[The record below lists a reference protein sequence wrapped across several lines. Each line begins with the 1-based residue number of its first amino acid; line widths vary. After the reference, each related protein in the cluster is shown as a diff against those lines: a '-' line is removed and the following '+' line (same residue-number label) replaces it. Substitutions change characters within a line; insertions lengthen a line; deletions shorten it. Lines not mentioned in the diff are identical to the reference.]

1 MRTSANA
8 ASGQLRTPMV
18 GSLKGNTPPRNG
30 QGELQGSSPTGKKAD
45 FFRMIRKERIKA
57 AFFAKSGLI
66 NSLFLCP
73 FLHIV
78 VNLLRFPCR
87 AA

>member
-8 ASGQLRTPMV
+8 ASGQLRTPMA
-18 GSLKGNTPPRNG
+18 GSLKAPPGMAKENSKVPP
-30 QGELQGSSPTGKKAD
+30 LPGKRLI